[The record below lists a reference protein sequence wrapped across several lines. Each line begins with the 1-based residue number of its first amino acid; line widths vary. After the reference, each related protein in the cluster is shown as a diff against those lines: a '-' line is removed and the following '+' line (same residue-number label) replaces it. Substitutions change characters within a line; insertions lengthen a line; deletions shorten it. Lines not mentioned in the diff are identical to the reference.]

1 MPDTIVVLDP
11 LTPDR
16 LARLASHAPEP
27 FVVRA
32 AASRERADQL
42 AAVAGAQYLITADM
56 PVDREMM
63 QAGRADSLA
72 AVHKWGVGYDNIAI
86 DAARELGLKV
96 LRTTGSNALPVAETA
111 VALMLALQRGIVAG
125 HVGMQAGEWGKWT
138 VGPNCFKLSGKT
150 VGLIGLGYIG
160 KNTARLLRGFDC
172 TVLYAKP
179 NPLSQEE
186 ERELGVERASV
197 ERLIA
202 ESDVIS
208 LHCALTPETATL
220 IDAEAIATMKDGAL
234 LVNTARG
241 GIACEKAVA
250 DALASG
256 KLRGAAFDV
265 FDVEP
270 LPADNPLLK
279 APNAIV
285 TPHIASQAADNY
297 ATTVNRMMDNLSAL
311 WRGDEVPPL
320 DVVV

>member
-1 MPDTIVVLDP
+1 MTESVVVIDP

-16 LARLASHAPEP
+16 LARFASHFPEP
-27 FVVRA
+27 FTVRA
-32 AASRERADQL
+32 AESRERDAQM
-42 AAVAGAQYLITADM
+42 AALQGAKYLITADM
-56 PVDREMM
+56 PVDPEMM
-63 QAGRADSLA
+63 RVGRTDSLV

-86 DAARELGLKV
+86 ETAREVGVRV

-138 VGPNCFKLSGKT
+138 VGPGCLTLSGKT

-160 KNTARLLRGFDC
+160 KQTARLLRGFGC
-172 TVLYAKP
+172 RLLYAKP
-179 NPLSQEE
+179 NALAPEE
-186 ERELGVERASV
+186 ARDLGVEHVPVAQ
-197 ERLIA
+197 LIA
-202 ESDVIS
+202 EADVIT
-208 LHCALTPETATL
+208 LHCALTPQTANL
-220 IDAEAIATMKDGAL
+220 INADSIATMKEGAI

-241 GIACEKAVA
+241 GIADENAVA
-250 DALASG
+250 VALSAG

-270 LPADNPLLK
+270 TTPDNPLLA

-297 ATTVNRMMDNLSAL
+297 SKTVNRMVANLSAL
-311 WRGDEVPPL
+311 SQGTVPPDL
-320 DVVV
+320 DIVV